1 MASDCHRGR
10 RHDRREPG
18 RARCDGRLLTAL
30 RVLAAD
36 GDVVMALREVDRA
49 AAQQAALEKI
59 MLQAGGIAGEGSIGS
74 PSPRS
79 GEEVPA

>member
-1 MASDCHRGR
+1 M
-10 RHDRREPG
+10 
-18 RARCDGRLLTAL
+18 LLQSLIETA
-30 RVLAAD
+30 D
-36 GDVVMALREVDRA
+36 EVERA